1 MKNWYQLTESETL
14 DNLGVT
20 SEGLSSQQADSLLEK
35 HGKNVLEESKK
46 KSVFQVFLSQFAD
59 LMVIILIIAAI
70 VSMFS
75 GSVESTI
82 VIFAVITLNAI
93 LGSFQLV
100 KADNPIVR
108 VLLEHM
114 ENEVAA
120 NKTRAA
126 SNNNRHCAS
135 PLSTNVPDI
144 SHP

>member
-14 DNLGVT
+14 DKLGVT

-82 VIFAVITLNAI
+82 VIFARSRTDCAAMPAAAGV
-93 LGSFQLV
+93 GGE
-100 KADNPIVR
+100 R
-108 VLLEHM
+108 V
-114 ENEVAA
+114 
-120 NKTRAA
+120 
-126 SNNNRHCAS
+126 SS
-135 PLSTNVPDI
+135 
-144 SHP
+144 

>member
-14 DNLGVT
+14 DKLGVT

-93 LGSFQLV
+93 LGTVQHV
-100 KADNPIVR
+100 KAEKS
-108 VLLEHM
+108 LESLKSLSSPSAKVIRDGRKIEMDYEKITVHI
-114 ENEVAA
+114 END
-120 NKTRAA
+120 TR
-126 SNNNRHCAS
+126 RHK
-135 PLSTNVPDI
+135 
-144 SHP
+144 